1 MQDLISIIENLESQ
15 ALGGENSNLG
25 AERAGALSLYLGE
38 PLGNEVEGRSQ
49 VVSRDV
55 HDVIEWIKPTVL
67 KQFMSGDQVC
77 SFTPR
82 NFEDTEAAEQ
92 ETEYVNTVILERN
105 PGFSI
110 IYNWLHDGLLQ
121 KNGYVKVYWEESEDV
136 TEEPYRGVTDEELL
150 MLAQNPEVEIVEH
163 EAYNDG
169 IGTAHNI
176 RLRITKQLGKVK
188 LVNLPPEEVLVDDNH
203 REVSLLNANFVQHRR
218 MVTISELREMGYE
231 VDDDIGDYETDD
243 SVEDRKSTRLNSS
256 H

>member
-82 NFEDTEAAEQ
+82 NFEDTEAADQ

-176 RLRITKQLGKVK
+176 Q
-188 LVNLPPEEVLVDDNH
+188 
-203 REVSLLNANFVQHRR
+203 
-218 MVTISELREMGYE
+218 
-231 VDDDIGDYETDD
+231 IGRAH
-243 SVEDRKSTRLNSS
+243 V
-256 H
+256 